1 MLRVSDIKTRRN
13 FTYYFGGVE
22 FDYCDMF
29 DDFII
34 VKIDVKML
42 KIWL

>member
-13 FTYYFGGVE
+13 FTY
-22 FDYCDMF
+22 YCDMF

-42 KIWL
+42 KNMALR